1 MQYKQI
7 KINIMN
13 KKVIIALA
21 KQEVKFQAKLGR
33 TITLEEAIEK
43 QEKKLTRLQELN
55 DYPY

>member
-1 MQYKQI
+1 
-7 KINIMN
+7 MN